1 MKFPNKVNRYKTTTI
16 YQMVEIL
23 SVIHQDMLPTE
34 IYLNVR
40 LKMNVKDFYDG
51 MSALFAIKKIELV
64 EDGRI
69 RKC

>member
-64 EDGRI
+64 KDGRI